1 MKDATM
7 KEIIALLKR
16 RGFVYPSSEIYGGFG
31 ASYDYGPLG
40 VETANNIKNCWR
52 KDVVRN
58 HPQVVETDGAIILN
72 PKTWEASGHLGSGF
86 ADSLVECRKCHH
98 RFKVEEVE
106 KGICPDCGGETT
118 EPRNYNLMMKTF
130 IGPVEDTHNQAYL
143 RPETCQSIFLDFKL
157 VADSM
162 RIKLPFGIAQI
173 GKSFRN
179 EINPK
184 NFLYRQRE
192 FEQMEME
199 WFTSPEEADQWF
211 DYWKERRLQWYLDL
225 GMKKENLRLREVPKS
240 ELAHYAKRAVDVDYH
255 FPFGWQEIEGI
266 HNRGDFDLRN
276 HSEQSGRDLSYQDS
290 DHPESFYPHVI
301 ETSAGVGRLMLAFI
315 CDAYTKVAGGRGSE
329 SQREEEVVLDF
340 SARLSPVEVAVF
352 PLMKKPELV
361 APAQEIFKELN
372 EFFRCQYDVSG
383 SIGRRYRRQ
392 DEIGTPLAVTI
403 DLEGLENDDVTLR
416 DRVSMKQ
423 IRVKRDCLVDKI
435 RKALEGDFLE
445 DEDTSKKT

>member
-1 MKDATM
+1 M
-7 KEIIALLKR
+7 KEIISLLKR

-40 VETANNIKNCWR
+40 FELAHNIKKSWR
-52 KDVVRN
+52 EDVVAR
-58 HPQVVETDGAIILN
+58 HPSVVEVDGAIILN
-72 PKTWEASGHLGSGF
+72 PKTWQASGHLGSGF
-86 ADSLVECRKCHH
+86 ADSLVECHQCHR
-98 RFKVEEVE
+98 RFKAEEVTQG
-106 KGICPDCGGETT
+106 KCPECGGSTT
-118 EPRNYNLMMKTF
+118 EPRSYNLMMKTF

-143 RPETCQSIFLDFKL
+143 RPETCQSIFLDFRL

-162 RIKLPFGIAQI
+162 RLKLPFGMAQI

-199 WFTSPEEADQWF
+199 WFVQGEEADKWF
-211 DYWKERRLQWYLDL
+211 DYWKERRWQWYLDM
-225 GMKKENLRLREVPKS
+225 GMNPENLRFREVPRE

-276 HSEQSGRDLSYQDS
+276 HSEHSGRDLSYSDA
-290 DHPESFYPHVI
+290 DHPEPFYPHVV

-315 CDAYTKVAGGRGSE
+315 CDAYQKIGGGRSE
-329 SQREEEVVLDF
+329 GAGRNEETILQL
-340 SARLSPVEVAVF
+340 SSRLAPVEVAVF
-352 PLMKKPELV
+352 PLMKKPELT
-361 APAQEIFKELN
+361 ARAGEIFNSLTSS
-372 EFFRCQYDVSG
+372 FRCQYDETG

-392 DEIGTPLAVTI
+392 DEIGTPFSVTI
-403 DLEGLENDDVTLR
+403 DYDSLENDDVTVR
-416 DRVSMKQ
+416 DRISMKQ
-423 IRVKRDCLVDKI
+423 ARI
-435 RKALEGDFLE
+435 KADDLAEVLGGFLKEGF
-445 DEDTSKKT
+445 DEGLSPKT

>member
-1 MKDATM
+1 MANENTM
-7 KEIIALLKR
+7 KEIIALLKH

-40 VETANNIKNCWR
+40 CEMINNIKQLWKQDIIR
-52 KDVVRN
+52 E
-58 HPQVVETDGAIILN
+58 HSQVVETDGAIILN

-86 ADSLVECRKCHH
+86 ADSLVECRQCHH
-98 RFKVEEVE
+98 RFKTEEVV
-106 KGICPDCGGETT
+106 KSICPDCGGQTT
-118 EPRNYNLMMKTF
+118 EPRDYNLMMKTF

-143 RPETCQSIFLDFKL
+143 RPETCQSIFLDFRL
-157 VADSM
+157 VLDSM
-162 RIKLPFGIAQI
+162 RMKLPFGIAQI

-199 WFTSPEEADQWF
+199 WFTPADEADKWF
-211 DYWKERRLQWYLDL
+211 EYWKERRWNWYLSL
-225 GMKKENLRLREVPKS
+225 GMKKENLRFREVPKE

-255 FPFGWQEIEGI
+255 FPFGWHEIEGI

-276 HSEQSGRDLSYQDS
+276 HSEHSGRDLSYKNTDQS
-290 DHPESFYPHVI
+290 ESYYPHVI

-315 CDAYTKVAGGRGSE
+315 CDAYHKIEGGRDSE
-329 SQREEEVVLDF
+329 SKREEEIILQ
-340 SARLSPVEVAVF
+340 LSPKLAPIQVAVF
-352 PLMKKPELV
+352 PLMKKPELISL
-361 APAQEIFKELN
+361 AQNVFQNLSGSL
-372 EFFRCQYDVSG
+372 RCQYDETG
-383 SIGRRYRRQ
+383 SIGKRYRRQ

-403 DLEGLENDDVTLR
+403 DFDSLTQNDVTIR

-423 IRVKRDCLVDKI
+423 VRVKYDSLVEEIK
-435 RKALEGDFLE
+435 RMLLGGFKNNEN
-445 DEDTSKKT
+445 